1 MRFISPSGGCCSFP
15 FLSTLPF
22 IFLLTRIVRFYLL
35 SNLQTVDHSPVSGP
49 SSTPGA
55 SPPQAETEN
64 MDGAPD
70 DSRQGGEGAGEED
83 ICMVCWAKSTDTE
96 AGDGNPMYKCTSC
109 DIIVHSLCY
118 GADGSRKGWTCKACK
133 EGVVGAK
140 CRLCPNK
147 GGVVKRAKD
156 GSWVHLEC
164 ALWIPEVRQYSQPLN
179 PQTHIRQSTSS
190 EPR

>member
-1 MRFISPSGGCCSFP
+1 MQIVSPSQAYYPLPLLCNIPTAFP
-15 FLSTLPF
+15 ADVNEPF
-22 IFLLTRIVRFYLL
+22 PLL
-35 SNLQTVDHSPVSGP
+35 SNLPTVDHSPVSGP

-55 SPPQAETEN
+55 SPPQAETESV
-64 MDGAPD
+64 DAAPD
-70 DSRQGGEGAGEED
+70 DSRQGGEGGGEED
-83 ICMVCWAKSTDTE
+83 TCMVCWAKSTDTE

-118 GADGSRKGWTCKACK
+118 GAEGSRKGWTCKACK

-164 ALWIPEVRQYSQPLN
+164 ALWIPEVRRRSQPLN
-179 PQTHIRQSTSS
+179 P
-190 EPR
+190 